1 MSLPSLQLVSHPCN
15 KFRGTPS
22 WVGSGEF
29 HGCPESKTILLLG
42 DFLAFLVSPASICPG
57 AQSAQQQPL
66 QAVPENLSSTAT
78 GSVLSASLSPPVVL
92 QEASSLQ
99 VQAPTIHA
107 HQPQIVNQPWS
118 RASFSIIQWA
128 ATTPKRAE
136 SQSWGRASF
145 LG

>member
-1 MSLPSLQLVSHPCN
+1 MSLQSLQLVSHPCS

-22 WVGSGEF
+22 WVGLGEF
-29 HGCPESKTILLLG
+29 RGYPESKTTLLFG
-42 DFLAFLVSPASICPG
+42 DFLAFLVSQARICPG
-57 AQSAQQQPL
+57 AQSIQQQPL
-66 QAVPENLSSTAT
+66 QAVPENLSSTPT
-78 GSVLSASLSPPVVL
+78 GSVPSASLSPLVVL
-92 QEASSLQ
+92 PGRF
-99 VQAPTIHA
+99 QAPTVHA

-128 ATTPKRAE
+128 ATTPKRAK